1 VPKHVLYA
9 NRTILKYADDT
20 VIVSLLIVGESGHGP
35 IIEEFVWCDKSYL
48 ELNIEKTKDMIIDF
62 RNSASHYDSTVI
74 KDQAVDCVESY
85 KYLGT
90 VIDSK
95 LTFEKHCES
104 VCKKGH
110 QRLFCLR
117 KFSRFRIDKSMM
129 ILFYHAFVES
139 VLSFSLVSW
148 FGNLSLKNKNS
159 LNQIVRW
166 ASKII
171 GESQL
176 NLVFLVTLYSNQLH
190 HKASAIIGDCS
201 HPLHSEFQLLPS
213 GCQFA
218 AIRCRTKRYRN
229 TFVN

>member
-1 VPKHVLYA
+1 
-9 NRTILKYADDT
+9 
-20 VIVSLLIVGESGHGP
+20 
-35 IIEEFVWCDKSYL
+35 
-48 ELNIEKTKDMIIDF
+48 
-62 RNSASHYDSTVI
+62 
-74 KDQAVDCVESY
+74 
-85 KYLGT
+85 
-90 VIDSK
+90 
-95 LTFEKHCES
+95 
-104 VCKKGH
+104 
-110 QRLFCLR
+110 
-117 KFSRFRIDKSMM
+117 M

-139 VLSFSLVSW
+139 VLLFSLVSW

-176 NLVFLVTLYSNQLH
+176 NLVDLYSNQLH